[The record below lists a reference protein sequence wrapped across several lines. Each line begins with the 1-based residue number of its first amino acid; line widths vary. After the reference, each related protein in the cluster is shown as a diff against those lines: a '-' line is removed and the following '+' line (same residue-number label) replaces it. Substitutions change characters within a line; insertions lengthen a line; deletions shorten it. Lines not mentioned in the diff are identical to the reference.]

1 MESEE
6 DCDVHNFDR
15 HFVVVEYPGVV
26 LNEDRAIRT
35 LGGLQNISTVS
46 DTIGN
51 CCVYEVLNKWGFCSE
66 PYPIYFCEK
75 V

>member
-1 MESEE
+1 MESEV
-6 DCDVHNFDR
+6 DCNAHNFDK

-46 DTIGN
+46 DTREN
-51 CCVYEVLNKWGFCSE
+51 CCTYEVNGVRSYSE
-66 PYPIYFCEK
+66 PGPTYFCGK
-75 V
+75 T